1 MMKNTQLL
9 DCTLRDGAYLVDKKF
24 GDNVIHGIVD
34 GLVKAG
40 IDCIEIGFLQDEGYG
55 EGKTV
60 YRNNEDAKKFIP
72 KDKNGCLFT
81 VLTDYGKFSME
92 NLEECDPESIDAI
105 RECFKKDERFA
116 AVEACKKIK
125 EKGYKLFVQP
135 VDILGYT
142 DEELIE
148 LIKMINEIEPYSF
161 SIVDTFGSMYQEDL
175 HRVFEIINHNLN
187 PSCKIGFHSHN
198 NMQLS
203 NALSQEFV
211 RMTVGIRDVVIDGT
225 ISGMGRGAGN
235 TPIELIAQY
244 LNTRWHYDY
253 DMDVILDLIDNYMDN
268 IRTKCTWG
276 YTTPYFIA
284 GCYGTHVD
292 NIQYLTN
299 KSSIRSKDIR
309 AILDELGEFPRKRF
323 NKDLIEQIYLKYL
336 QSSDNA
342 IDQNMDRLKSEL
354 FNRDILVIA
363 PGHSTVKEK
372 EKIQEYIN
380 NVNPIVISV
389 GFVPNEFKVDYIY
402 TSNVRRY
409 NTLKEQESYK
419 NNKKIISSNVKKIS
433 EDEQEY
439 IIDYAKIAQQHGELI
454 DNSAIMLLRLLDI
467 IGVKS
472 ISIAG
477 FDGYEYSPNNYATED
492 LELSNV
498 CENPNEI
505 NTTIAKMFLDYLLT
519 KQNDI
524 PVEFLTSSRFNQVL
538 EFINNKI
545 KDKKLY

>member
-1 MMKNTQLL
+1 MKNAQLL

-40 IDCIEIGFLQDEGYG
+40 IECIEIGFLQDEGYG

-72 KDKNGCLFT
+72 KNKNGCIFT

-92 NLEECDPESIDAI
+92 NLELCDPESIDGI
-105 RECFKKDERFA
+105 RECFKKDERYA
-116 AVEACKKIK
+116 ALEACKKIK

-135 VDILGYT
+135 VGILGYS

-148 LIKMINEIEPYSF
+148 LIKLINEIEPYSF

-175 HRVFEIINHNLN
+175 HRVFQIINHNLN

-211 RMTVGIRDVVIDGT
+211 RMTIGIRDIIIDGT

-244 LNTRWHYDY
+244 LNTRWHYNY

-268 IRTKCTWG
+268 IRTKCSWG

-299 KSSIRSKDIR
+299 KNSISSKDIR
-309 AILDELGEFPRKRF
+309 YILDNLGSEYRKKYNPELLEK
-323 NKDLIEQIYLKYL
+323 IYLECLKIKANNSFDL
-336 QSSDNA
+336 S
-342 IDQNMDRLKSEL
+342 ILKSL
-354 FNRDILVIA
+354 LSNQNILIIA
-363 PGHSTVKEK
+363 PGHSIVDE
-372 EKIQEYIN
+372 EDKIQKYISE
-380 NVNPIVISV
+380 VNPLIISV
-389 GFVPNEFKVDYIY
+389 GFVPEHINPDYVYINNLKRYNNWKTQQSFKRIPKII
-402 TSNVRRY
+402 TSNI
-409 NTLKEQESYK
+409 K
-419 NNKKIISSNVKKIS
+419 SNS
-433 EDEQEY
+433 NDENEY
-439 IIDYAKIAQQHGELI
+439 IINFSDIVKPSNEFG
-454 DNSAIMLLRLLDI
+454 DNSTILLLRLLDI
-467 IGVKS
+467 LGVNS
-472 ISIAG
+472 IALAG
-477 FDGYEYSPNNYATED
+477 FDGYEYSTNNFANKE
-492 LELSNV
+492 LELSNPR
-498 CENPNEI
+498 ENPIELN
-505 NTTIAKMFLDYLLT
+505 NSIAKMLLDYLLNR
-519 KQNDI
+519 QNN
-524 PVEFLTSSRFNQVL
+524 TSIDFVTTSKFSQVIDFYKNKTNSRS
-538 EFINNKI
+538 I
-545 KDKKLY
+545 